1 MAVPW
6 TDMMNFCLKYW
17 PSKDELN
24 KEFGLKLLM
33 LQEKH
38 QDDRKEARTKLNSE
52 FEERFRKWCQNHDNL
67 GYISSLLKEIG
78 R

>member
-6 TDMMNFCLKYW
+6 TDMMNFCLKQW

-24 KEFGLKLLM
+24 KEFELKLLM

-38 QDDRKEARTKLNSE
+38 QDDRKEART
-52 FEERFRKWCQNHDNL
+52 
-67 GYISSLLKEIG
+67 
-78 R
+78 